1 MSTGILDSIISYLGN
16 RYIRPGT
23 IQIYAG
29 SSSSAPSGYLFCK
42 GQAISRTSYA
52 RLFNIIGTTY
62 GAGDG
67 STTFNLP
74 DLKGKVIVGADS
86 NNTNFVLGSTGGEE
100 NHTITETEMP
110 AHTHASTVTMR
121 VKGTDYNNTNVIGT
135 GTYNGTTVTKTAD
148 TKNDDAI
155 GQISTKS
162 KGNYLIFTQNTASK
176 GSGTAANNMQPYAV
190 INYIIKV

>member
-1 MSTGILDSIISYLGN
+1 MSTTIDSIISYLGN
-16 RYIRPGT
+16 TCVQPGMM
-23 IQIYAG
+23 QIYAG
-29 SSSSAPSGYLFCK
+29 STAPSGYLLCK
-42 GQAISRTSYA
+42 GQAVSRTTYA
-52 RLFNIIGTTY
+52 RLFSAIGTTF

-74 DLKGKVIVGADS
+74 DMQGKVIVGTGNS
-86 NNTNFVLGSTGGEE
+86 TKFTFGNTGGEE